1 MPVITIA
8 AGRIGPA
15 IPPEMVGTII
25 LEGWAVGIT
34 IALLLYAA
42 AREWRRGTEGDG
54 EE

>member
-1 MPVITIA
+1 MHVGTV
-8 AGRIGPA
+8 GLDKIGPA